1 MKPSQLLTVTL
12 ALAPLA
18 SAWPG
23 WLPEADSLVV
33 RQDDNGGGGW
43 GNHGRENDTGRNGRG
58 PFG

>member
-33 RQDDNGGGGW
+33 RQDDNGGD
-43 GNHGRENDTGRNGRG
+43 NCT
-58 PFG
+58 